1 MWSWLREVQ
10 RPWQEEPFNRALF
23 EDNLDFGDE
32 KVASEW
38 PLSPNKA
45 GKAYLDLVKGEWNS
59 TMTLENVENI
69 ENLRVFKGNYKIRM
83 FNDENEE
90 IYNQDIAMNSQTAAC
105 DLLNL
110 ADFEDNDYLES
121 DDIVITDS
129 TSESVEGGYKSARAA
144 LISNRESH
152 FGSPGHRIDQSW
164 AGMEF
169 HLQMA
174 LKLLEPEKGRDYKT
188 KVMKVQN
195 GEHVLVYEATIPAE
209 ENGEWHMDDSPFNVE
224 TGDEYFYLTFDEDY
238 LGDFLIDQVGKN
250 QGLHNYWNC

>member
-1 MWSWLREVQ
+1 
-10 RPWQEEPFNRALF
+10 
-23 EDNLDFGDE
+23 
-32 KVASEW
+32 
-38 PLSPNKA
+38 
-45 GKAYLDLVKGEWNS
+45 
-59 TMTLENVENI
+59 
-69 ENLRVFKGNYKIRM
+69 M
-83 FNDENEE
+83 FNDQNEE
-90 IYNQDIAMNSQTAAC
+90 IYNQDIAMNAQTAAC

-129 TSESVEGGYKSARAA
+129 TSESVAGGYKSARAA

-152 FGSPGHRIDQSW
+152 FGSPGHRIDASW

-174 LKLLEPEKGRDYKT
+174 VKLLEPEKGRDYKT

-209 ENGEWHMDDSPFNVE
+209 ANGEWHMDDTPFNVE
-224 TGDEYFYLTFDEDY
+224 NGDEYFYLTFDEDY
-238 LGDFLIDQVGKN
+238 LGDFLIDQVCSRIFRRRLN
-250 QGLHNYWNC
+250 IFFS